1 MFVCFFAENN
11 VTLFRENLIF
21 SINTEVI
28 VRHKFYEEGSV
39 EVVKAMDFEGNSYED
54 IIITW
59 LEF

>member
-11 VTLFRENLIF
+11 VTLFRENLIL